1 MKPIMAMSV
10 VENLF
15 KGGIEPIADDKFR
28 IDEKHF
34 ATLTH
39 LMAKDLGVE
48 RDQIVDFELNLC
60 DSQPAQLCGMFEEFV
75 SSPRLDNL
83 GSSLCALDSIIQHSK
98 LDIKVS
104 RQHAEVDMIMLFDHE
119 EIGSQSA

>member
-1 MKPIMAMSV
+1 M
-10 VENLF
+10 
-15 KGGIEPIADDKFR
+15 
-28 IDEKHF
+28 
-34 ATLTH
+34 
-39 LMAKDLGVE
+39 
-48 RDQIVDFELNLC
+48 NLC